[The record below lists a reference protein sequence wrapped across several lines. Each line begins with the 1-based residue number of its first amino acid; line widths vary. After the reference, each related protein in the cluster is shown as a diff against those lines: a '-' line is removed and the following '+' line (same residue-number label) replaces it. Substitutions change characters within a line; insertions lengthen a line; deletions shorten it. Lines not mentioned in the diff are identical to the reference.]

1 MRRDRS
7 LFVAKQDFDAEAME
21 QAGINRSWFPS
32 VRASGTMAGS
42 TSGGIPVFVSLGD
55 NQASFLARKDIHRTV
70 LLNIGTGAL
79 SIHEPTN
86 GPDVPEGLEARPFP
100 GAAGRLSALPFAA
113 EKLMQSWSSFS
124 ESYRLLYR

>member
-1 MRRDRS
+1 MRGDRS

-55 NQASFLARKDIHRTV
+55 NQASFLGAVKTFTAR
-70 LLNIGTGAL
+70 
-79 SIHEPTN
+79 
-86 GPDVPEGLEARPFP
+86 
-100 GAAGRLSALPFAA
+100 
-113 EKLMQSWSSFS
+113 
-124 ESYRLLYR
+124 YC